1 MNSHRFVKIIH
12 IEQVLCSVAL
22 CVLLCHCWS
31 VWCQLLENHLATHLS
46 VGSHLA
52 WELLQVMQEKNN
64 TTNVF
69 SATENTTNS
78 RDTMWDRT
86 KYTFVGQSQ
95 CNEGVSMAAFFLDD
109 ISQRIVV

>member
-1 MNSHRFVKIIH
+1 MSILSILHGGG
-12 IEQVLCSVAL
+12 L
-22 CVLLCHCWS
+22 CVCYYVIGG

-69 SATENTTNS
+69 SARENTTNS
-78 RDTMWDRT
+78 RETMWDT
-86 KYTFVGQSQ
+86 IG
-95 CNEGVSMAAFFLDD
+95 L
-109 ISQRIVV
+109 